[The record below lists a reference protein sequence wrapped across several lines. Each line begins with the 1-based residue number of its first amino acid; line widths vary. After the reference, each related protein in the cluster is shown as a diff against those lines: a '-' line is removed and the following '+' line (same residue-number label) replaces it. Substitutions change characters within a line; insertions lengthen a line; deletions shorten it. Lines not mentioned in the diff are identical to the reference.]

1 MVIDYDAHHGDGTQ
15 RAFYNSPADYTVSF
29 HQDPSTLYPFRTGYE
44 KEIGIAE
51 GKSFNRNF
59 PLSQFCDDEEF
70 ISNVNRLMD
79 LQNKY
84 GFKTLVLGG
93 GGFVHPMLGQ
103 NWGIQ
108 IKNFIRK

>member
-1 MVIDYDAHHGDGTQ
+1 MDNVVLIYSRDFTPEISILQMGVNG
-15 RAFYNSPADYTVSF
+15 S
-29 HQDPSTLYPFRTGYE
+29 
-44 KEIGIAE
+44 KECAI
-51 GKSFNRNF
+51 SNMRLNRNSYDF
-59 PLSQFCDDEEF
+59 A
-70 ISNVNRLMD
+70 SNLLMD

-108 IKNFIRK
+108 IKNFIKNVKS